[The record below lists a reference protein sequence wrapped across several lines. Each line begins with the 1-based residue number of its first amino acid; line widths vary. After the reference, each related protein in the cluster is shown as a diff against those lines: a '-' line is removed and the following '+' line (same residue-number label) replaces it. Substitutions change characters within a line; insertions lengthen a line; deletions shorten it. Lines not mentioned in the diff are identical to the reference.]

1 MIRSFFTALLLL
13 SPWGIAYSE
22 FDSTG
27 EVQLSA
33 ALVKHNLL
41 LALEIPASAAPATSA
56 SGDSAAVRL
65 RTLAGLLKDAS
76 RAFKLPKAA
85 GCSRVSG
92 QVLVH
97 TELSPDAALG
107 PRISAGWEFE
117 CATPEV
123 LGVLEIKLFSLL
135 SVESIR
141 AIVFP
146 DRQFII
152 TPDHPYLPL

>member
-1 MIRSFFTALLLL
+1 MTRLI
-13 SPWGIAYSE
+13 
-22 FDSTG
+22 
-27 EVQLSA
+27 LSA
-33 ALVKHNLL
+33 AILLLTCNASWSQSDTPAPVTVSAAQIGHSLL
-41 LALEIPASAAPATSA
+41 LALEIPASIAATVS
-56 SGDSAAVRL
+56 DDTLAVRL
-65 RTLAGLLKDAS
+65 RALAGMLKDVA
-76 RAFKLPKAA
+76 RVVILPEAA
-85 GCSRVSG
+85 GCRRMG
-92 QVLVH
+92 GEAIAH
-97 TELSPDAALG
+97 TKPDAALG

-146 DRQFII
+146 DGQFII

>member
-1 MIRSFFTALLLL
+1 MSRLI
-13 SPWGIAYSE
+13 
-22 FDSTG
+22 
-27 EVQLSA
+27 LSA
-33 ALVKHNLL
+33 AILLLTCNASWSQSDTPAPVTVSAAQIGHSLL
-41 LALEIPASAAPATSA
+41 LALEIPASIAATVS
-56 SGDSAAVRL
+56 DDTLAVRL
-65 RTLAGLLKDAS
+65 RALAGMLKDVA
-76 RAFKLPKAA
+76 RVVILPEAA
-85 GCSRVSG
+85 GCRRMGGEVIA
-92 QVLVH
+92 H
-97 TELSPDAALG
+97 TRPDAALG

-146 DRQFII
+146 DGQFII

>member
-1 MIRSFFTALLLL
+1 MSRLI
-13 SPWGIAYSE
+13 
-22 FDSTG
+22 
-27 EVQLSA
+27 LSA
-33 ALVKHNLL
+33 AILLLTCNASWSQSDTPAPVTVSAAQIGHSLL
-41 LALEIPASAAPATSA
+41 LALEIPASIAATVS
-56 SGDSAAVRL
+56 DDTLAVRL
-65 RTLAGLLKDAS
+65 RALAGMLKDVA
-76 RAFKLPKAA
+76 RVVILPEAA
-85 GCSRVSG
+85 GCRRMG
-92 QVLVH
+92 GEAIAH
-97 TELSPDAALG
+97 TKPDAALG

-146 DRQFII
+146 DGQFII

>member
-1 MIRSFFTALLLL
+1 MTRLI
-13 SPWGIAYSE
+13 
-22 FDSTG
+22 
-27 EVQLSA
+27 LSA
-33 ALVKHNLL
+33 AILLLTCNTSWSQSDTPAPVTVSAAQIGHSLL
-41 LALEIPASAAPATSA
+41 LALEIPASIAATVS
-56 SGDSAAVRL
+56 DDTLAVRL
-65 RTLAGLLKDAS
+65 RALAGMLKDVA
-76 RAFKLPKAA
+76 RVVILPEAA
-85 GCSRVSG
+85 GCRRMG
-92 QVLVH
+92 GEAIAH
-97 TELSPDAALG
+97 TKPDAALG

-146 DRQFII
+146 DGQFII

>member
-1 MIRSFFTALLLL
+1 MTRLI
-13 SPWGIAYSE
+13 
-22 FDSTG
+22 
-27 EVQLSA
+27 LSA
-33 ALVKHNLL
+33 AILLLTCNASWSQSDTPAPVTVSAAQIGHSLL
-41 LALEIPASAAPATSA
+41 LALEIPASIAATVS
-56 SGDSAAVRL
+56 DDTLAVRL
-65 RTLAGLLKDAS
+65 RALAGMLKDVA
-76 RAFKLPKAA
+76 RVVILPEAA
-85 GCSRVSG
+85 GCRRMG
-92 QVLVH
+92 GEAIAH
-97 TELSPDAALG
+97 TKPDAALG

-123 LGVLEIKLFSLL
+123 LGALEIKLFSLL

>member
-1 MIRSFFTALLLL
+1 MTRLI
-13 SPWGIAYSE
+13 
-22 FDSTG
+22 
-27 EVQLSA
+27 LSA
-33 ALVKHNLL
+33 AILLLTCNTSWSQSDTPAPVTISAAQIGHSLL
-41 LALEIPASAAPATSA
+41 LALEIPASIAATVS
-56 SGDSAAVRL
+56 DDTLAVRL
-65 RTLAGLLKDAS
+65 RALAGMLKDVA
-76 RAFKLPKAA
+76 RVVILPEAA
-85 GCSRVSG
+85 GCRRMG
-92 QVLVH
+92 GEAIAH
-97 TELSPDAALG
+97 TKPDAALG

-146 DRQFII
+146 DGQFII

>member
-1 MIRSFFTALLLL
+1 MSRLI
-13 SPWGIAYSE
+13 
-22 FDSTG
+22 
-27 EVQLSA
+27 LSA
-33 ALVKHNLL
+33 AILLLTCNTSWSQSDTPAPVTVSAAQIGHSLL
-41 LALEIPASAAPATSA
+41 LALEIPASIAATVS
-56 SGDSAAVRL
+56 DDTLAVRL
-65 RTLAGLLKDAS
+65 RALAGMLKDVA
-76 RAFKLPKAA
+76 RVVILPEAA
-85 GCSRVSG
+85 GCRRMG
-92 QVLVH
+92 GEAIAH
-97 TELSPDAALG
+97 TKPDAALG

-146 DRQFII
+146 DGQFII

>member
-1 MIRSFFTALLLL
+1 MNRLI
-13 SPWGIAYSE
+13 
-22 FDSTG
+22 
-27 EVQLSA
+27 LSA
-33 ALVKHNLL
+33 AILLLTCNASWSQSDTPAPVTVSAAQIGHSLL
-41 LALEIPASAAPATSA
+41 LALEIPASIAATVS
-56 SGDSAAVRL
+56 DDTLAVRL
-65 RTLAGLLKDAS
+65 RALAGMLKDVA
-76 RAFKLPKAA
+76 RVVILPEAA
-85 GCSRVSG
+85 GCRRMG
-92 QVLVH
+92 GEAIAH
-97 TELSPDAALG
+97 TKPDAALG

-146 DRQFII
+146 DGQFII